1 MHLPHSPS
9 SAGREELVSR
19 WLAGMGTVWTVRY
32 GQRTYQ
38 SEECYWDP
46 LQSVLRSLNFE
57 MSFWCLQ
64 FPPKNEQ
71 KQVDLR
77 FHSSK
82 VEFVRLFF
90 GGNVDLKKSF
100 RFFLTFSWNSIYCYY
115 FCFLPLWL
123 TQFMICL
130 WYFPKVWKPSA
141 YLLTLISPI
150 LPSIRNHESLISRF
164 LG

>member
-77 FHSSK
+77 IHSSK
-82 VEFVRLFF
+82 VEFVPSFF
-90 GGNVDLKKSF
+90 GGNVGLKKLF
-100 RFFLTFSWNSIYCYY
+100 QLCLTFSKCNSYPAMSPQ
-115 FCFLPLWL
+115 LLWL
-123 TQFMICL
+123 ILHYKLDWQFGSKFGRKCMACVQ
-130 WYFPKVWKPSA
+130 F
-141 YLLTLISPI
+141 
-150 LPSIRNHESLISRF
+150 SLVLDKYKDLRWV
-164 LG
+164 